1 MSWPE
6 DRAKLD
12 RVRALMA
19 ERDLDALVVRAPDNV
34 LYLTNFWGM
43 KGYDAC
49 VFPREGEPV
58 LICLEASAE
67 DADRMSWTK
76 DVRLVQGYA
85 PNDPRPVPA
94 RTLEAALADSLTF
107 YRYPREHWKM
117 LRTNNPLER
126 LLKEVRRRTKVAEQF
141 PSEESALLLVTARL
155 RRIHESWQERRYLDM
170 QPLYELE
177 RREEARAAVA

>member
-1 MSWPE
+1 MSWAR
-6 DRAKLD
+6 DDAKLD

-19 ERDLDALVVRAPDNV
+19 ERELDALVVRAPDNV

-58 LICLEASAE
+58 LICLEASEE
-67 DADRMSWTK
+67 DAERMSWTK

-94 RTLEAALADSLTF
+94 RTLDAALAATSD
-107 YRYPREHWKM
+107 YERVG
-117 LRTNNPLER
+117 LE
-126 LLKEVRRRTKVAEQF
+126 LF
-141 PSEESALLLVTARL
+141 
-155 RRIHESWQERRYLDM
+155 I
-170 QPLYELE
+170 
-177 RREEARAAVA
+177 